1 MDVTPQSFCI
11 HRVKLIIISSN
22 GNNVDVHVVHIY
34 LYTVDGSMY
43 MLYYGGEWST
53 GYTQVVS
60 FDRARGRSP
69 SGLSKL
75 TTSVNGVDHKHSA
88 IV

>member
-1 MDVTPQSFCI
+1 MSRLTFARSAGAAGPKIDGRT
-11 HRVKLIIISSN
+11 
-22 GNNVDVHVVHIY
+22 IY
-34 LYTVDGSMY
+34 MY

-53 GYTQVVS
+53 GYTRVVS

-75 TTSVNGVDHKHSA
+75 TTSVNRVDHKHSA

>member
-1 MDVTPQSFCI
+1 MCI
-11 HRVKLIIISSN
+11 LP
-22 GNNVDVHVVHIY
+22 
-34 LYTVDGSMY
+34 MY

-60 FDRARGRSP
+60 FGSARGCSP

-75 TTSVNGVDHKHSA
+75 TTSVNRVDHMQRA
-88 IV
+88 AA

>member
-1 MDVTPQSFCI
+1 MLHSLSFLT
-11 HRVKLIIISSN
+11 LIFISEILGYN
-22 GNNVDVHVVHIY
+22 Y
-34 LYTVDGSMY
+34 LCY

-53 GYTQVVS
+53 GYTRVVS

-75 TTSVNGVDHKHSA
+75 TTSVNRVDHKHSA

>member
-1 MDVTPQSFCI
+1 
-11 HRVKLIIISSN
+11 
-22 GNNVDVHVVHIY
+22 
-34 LYTVDGSMY
+34 MY

-53 GYTQVVS
+53 GYTRVVS
-60 FDRARGRSP
+60 FDRAREHSP

-75 TTSVNGVDHKHSA
+75 TTSVNRVDHKPSA

>member
-1 MDVTPQSFCI
+1 MTNLPGSPAFLSGGSKVI
-11 HRVKLIIISSN
+11 RGIIARKEGEP
-22 GNNVDVHVVHIY
+22 GNEA
-34 LYTVDGSMY
+34 MY

-53 GYTQVVS
+53 GYTRVVS

-75 TTSVNGVDHKHSA
+75 TTSVNRVDHKHSA

>member
-1 MDVTPQSFCI
+1 MQFV
-11 HRVKLIIISSN
+11 VLL
-22 GNNVDVHVVHIY
+22 VHVY
-34 LYTVDGSMY
+34 ALRMYMY

-53 GYTQVVS
+53 GYTRVVS

-69 SGLSKL
+69 SGLSEL
-75 TTSVNGVDHKHSA
+75 TTSVNRVDHKHSA

>member
-1 MDVTPQSFCI
+1 
-11 HRVKLIIISSN
+11 
-22 GNNVDVHVVHIY
+22 
-34 LYTVDGSMY
+34 MY

-53 GYTQVVS
+53 GYTRVVS

-75 TTSVNGVDHKHSA
+75 TTSVNRVDHKHSA